1 MLGGQIL
8 GYRHAY
14 SSSIIRLSGEDGK
27 KVFSSILKSKSGNFN
42 AKKASKKAHKE
53 LRKQG
58 FYM

>member
-1 MLGGQIL
+1 M
-8 GYRHAY
+8 GYRYAN

-27 KVFSSILKSKSGNFN
+27 KLFGSILKSKPGNFN
-42 AKKASKKAHKE
+42 AKKASRKAHKK